1 MDLSKIFS
9 ISGKPSLQKLVASA
23 KNGVIVESLDNK
35 KRFHANA
42 NNKISC
48 LQDITIFTTDEDITL
63 KEVLLTIAAKNDYK
77 NIEVP
82 EKDTLFS
89 EFAQYLP
96 NFDTDR
102 VYPSDIK
109 KIFSWY
115 NILITAGEINVNDTN
130 DFVESTTE
138 ENTTEA
144 AEKPKAKEKKEVKKT
159 VNKTVKN
166 DGAEKVASKPAA
178 APKAK
183 KTNQKSK

>member
-1 MDLSKIFS
+1 MDLGKIFS

-48 LQDITIFTTDEDITL
+48 LQDITIFTIEEDITL
-63 KEVLLTIAAKNDYK
+63 REVLLTIATKNDYK

-82 EKDTLFS
+82 EKDSLFK

-96 NFDTDR
+96 NFDADR
-102 VYPSDIK
+102 VYPSDVK
-109 KIFSWY
+109 KIFTWY
-115 NILITAGEINVNDTN
+115 NILITAGEINQNS
-130 DFVESTTE
+130 FVEVAENNETVATE
-138 ENTTEA
+138 ELDT
-144 AEKPKAKEKKEVKKT
+144 KAKKEVKKT

-166 DGAEKVASKPAA
+166 EGNEKVSSKPAA
-178 APKAK
+178 ASKAK

>member
-48 LQDITIFTTDEDITL
+48 LQDITIFTTEEDITL
-63 KEVLLTIAAKNDYK
+63 REVLLTIASKNDYK

-82 EKDTLFS
+82 EKESLFN

-96 NFDTDR
+96 NFDADR
-102 VYPSDIK
+102 VYPSDVK
-109 KIFSWY
+109 KIFNWY
-115 NILITAGEINVNDTN
+115 NILITAGEINKNSEVVID
-130 DFVESTTE
+130 
-138 ENTTEA
+138 ENTETDV
-144 AEKPKAKEKKEVKKT
+144 AEELETKAKKEVKKT

-166 DGAEKVASKPAA
+166 EGNEKVSSKPAA

>member
-63 KEVLLTIAAKNDYK
+63 KEILLTIAAKNDYK

-102 VYPSDIK
+102 VYPSDVK
-109 KIFSWY
+109 KIFNWY
-115 NILITAGEINVNDTN
+115 NILITAGEINKNSEVVVD
-130 DFVESTTE
+130 
-138 ENTTEA
+138 ENTETA
-144 AEKPKAKEKKEVKKT
+144 VAEELETKAKKEVKKT

-166 DGAEKVASKPAA
+166 EGNEKVSSKPAA

-183 KTNQKSK
+183 KTNQKIK

>member
-48 LQDITIFTTDEDITL
+48 LQDITIFTTNDDVTL
-63 KEVLLTIAAKNDYK
+63 KEVLLSIAVKNDFK
-77 NIEVP
+77 NIEIP
-82 EKDTLFS
+82 EKDKLFS
-89 EFAQYLP
+89 VFANYLP
-96 NFDTDR
+96 NFDAER
-102 VYPSDIK
+102 VYHSDVK

-115 NILITAGEINVNDTN
+115 NILITAGEINIKSVTE
-130 DFVESTTE
+130 VIE
-138 ENTTEA
+138 ENENNPSEEVET
-144 AEKPKAKEKKEVKKT
+144 KAKKEVKKT

>member
-23 KNGVIVESLDNK
+23 KNGVIVESMDNK

-48 LQDITIFTTDEDITL
+48 LEDITIFTTDEDVTL
-63 KEVLLTIAAKNDYK
+63 KQVLLAIGTKNSFQSV
-77 NIEVP
+77 NVP
-82 EKDTLFS
+82 DKDALFS
-89 EFAQYLP
+89 EFENYLP
-96 NFDTDR
+96 NFDKER
-102 VYPSDIK
+102 VYVSDVK

-115 NILITAGEINVNDTN
+115 NILVNAGEITAELAKLNDSASAE
-130 DFVESTTE
+130 VV
-138 ENTTEA
+138 
-144 AEKPKAKEKKEVKKT
+144 EKPKVEEKKEPKKT
-159 VNKTVKN
+159 TKAVKN
-166 DGAEKVASKPAA
+166 EVNEKASSKPAS